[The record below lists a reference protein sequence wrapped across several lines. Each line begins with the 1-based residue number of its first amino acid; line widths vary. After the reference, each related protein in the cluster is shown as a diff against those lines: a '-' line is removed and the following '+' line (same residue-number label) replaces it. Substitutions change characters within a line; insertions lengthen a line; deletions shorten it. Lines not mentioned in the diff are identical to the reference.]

1 MMVLH
6 AAVVAGLLAFAESQ
20 ASDMANPKKFFSNF
34 ISSPSKSKKPVSR
47 TVRNGIFDG
56 VKGAFTQDTP
66 ILDED
71 RVTPFDRWMGIDVVG
86 QEKDMGDSF
95 AVPDNFVDSMDE
107 ANYIVV
113 DIPKP
118 MGIVFEENDPK
129 VGGVFVASLTED
141 GAASADATLK
151 PGDQLVAIANAN
163 YKGADF
169 DTCVGAIGKATED
182 KIRLVFFRGPKDS
195 LYGNLGASDEWM
207 NEFIAKGKEA
217 PPAAAKAPA
226 AETPDLAVASASKN
240 IVDGYDRF
248 ITPMFNRAKYSTHRT
263 DKQEEEKDVQL
274 LATGNNTPI
283 TLSAIGVGL
292 LALVTM
298 LGVGLR
304 KALQPATMSTSMAS
318 GLVDNISEME
328 SQGSSINA
336 LAA

>member
-6 AAVVAGLLAFAESQ
+6 AAFVAGLLALAESQ
-20 ASDMANPKKFFSNF
+20 ASDMANPQKFFSNF
-34 ISSPSKSKKPVSR
+34 VSSPSKSKKPVPR

-56 VKGAFTQDTP
+56 VKGAFTQETT

-86 QEKDMGDSF
+86 DKKDMGESF

-107 ANYIVV
+107 ANYIAV
-113 DIPKP
+113 DLPKP

-129 VGGVFVASLTED
+129 IGGVFVASLTDD
-141 GAASADATLK
+141 GAAAADASLK

-182 KIRLVFFRGPKDS
+182 KVHLVFFRGPTDS

-207 NEFIAKGKEA
+207 NEFIAKGTAA

-226 AETPDLAVASASKN
+226 AETPDLAVAGASKN
-240 IVDGYDRF
+240 IVDGYDKF
-248 ITPMFNRAKYSTHRT
+248 ITPMVNRAKHRI

-274 LATGNNTPI
+274 LASGSNTTI
-283 TLSAIGVGL
+283 TLSAVGVGL